1 MSRLQFLNLCY
12 NLLMSFFEKFKKLI
26 DGQPHLCV
34 HVWKSENSDYCDQ
47 LDGCKKCYLCFNN
60 RLSQDCM
67 YAYDSRWNKDCTD
80 VSFCNKCELCY
91 ESLDCEKCYDCRFCQ
106 DCEGCD
112 GCEFS
117 YDLKSCKNCFGCVG
131 LRHKKFWIFNEEAG
145 EEGYFERVEKLK
157 KGEGK
162 GVASDTDGCEV
173 IEKKFNE
180 LKLKHPH
187 ISLYSL
193 NSENSFGNYI
203 VNSKNSYYVFKVHNL
218 EDCFYMYDCQEDK
231 DCVDCCAFNKSELC
245 YECMEN
251 SMLYNCNF
259 MYWCATCVDCEYMMY
274 SFDCKD
280 CFGCFGLRHKR
291 YCILNEQCASASEY
305 SEKLAQIKKSMS
317 EDGVVGWEGV

>member
-1 MSRLQFLNLCY
+1 
-12 NLLMSFFEKFKKLI
+12 
-26 DGQPHLCV
+26 
-34 HVWKSENSDYCDQ
+34 
-47 LDGCKKCYLCFNN
+47 
-60 RLSQDCM
+60 
-67 YAYDSRWNKDCTD
+67 
-80 VSFCNKCELCY
+80 
-91 ESLDCEKCYDCRFCQ
+91 
-106 DCEGCD
+106 
-112 GCEFS
+112 
-117 YDLKSCKNCFGCVG
+117 VG
-131 LRHKKFWIFNEEAG
+131 LRHKKFWIFNEEVG
-145 EEGYFERVEKLK
+145 EGEYFERVGKLK
-157 KGEGK
+157 SGEGLK
-162 GVASDTDGCEV
+162 LQPRGDSAEV
-173 IEKKFNE
+173 IERKLNE

-193 NSENSFGNYI
+193 NAENSFGNYI

-291 YCILNEQCASASEY
+291 YCILNGQCASKSEY
-305 SEKLAQIKKSMS
+305 FEKVAQIKEGIAKS
-317 EDGVVGWEGV
+317 GGEGLEAAGSGFPPFGRG